1 MQIDIETKYVMNF
14 TNSSS
19 ILYDKG
25 NEFYIIFNKS
35 SHFYRKCETDYCYQ
49 KKNPKR
55 YRPDHDW
62 WIANG
67 WNVKEREGYKN
78 IITEIS
84 VNSFDDISTFIFET
98 FVKKNQPT
106 IDKYSELVEYIDNTF
121 KDVHNK
127 IYNEYLIK
135 YLKN

>member
-1 MQIDIETKYVMNF
+1 MKLIIVIKKKILKDIDQVI
-14 TNSSS
+14 
-19 ILYDKG
+19 
-25 NEFYIIFNKS
+25 
-35 SHFYRKCETDYCYQ
+35 
-49 KKNPKR
+49 
-55 YRPDHDW
+55 W
-62 WIANG
+62 WTAKG
-67 WNVKEREGYKN
+67 WNVKGREGYKN

-98 FVKKNQPT
+98 FIKKYQPT

-121 KDVHNK
+121 KDAHNK

>member
-25 NEFYIIFNKS
+25 NELYIIYYES
-35 SHFYRKCETDYCYQ
+35 CHFYRKCETDYFYQ
-49 KKNPKR
+49 KKILK
-55 YRPDHDW
+55 DIDQVIW
-62 WIANG
+62 WTAKG
-67 WNVKEREGYKN
+67 RNVKGREGYKN

-121 KDVHNK
+121 KDAHNK